1 MVNNL
6 IAILIVSI
14 FLFFLTLCSAAA
26 QTNTVSST
34 SSTVSSNTVDRTP
47 NSAIAPSIVQSNSDV
62 CSFAASVSIQ
72 TQVLGLASGGSFTD
86 EFCQMLKLSLALQR
100 LRMSVAS
107 VAVLCEDER
116 VFKAMWN
123 SASYC
128 PIDGKIGAEAKALWI
143 KKRPELADDYV
154 APNKMSKEEINEN
167 AVVGG
172 IGISAILLLLL
183 L

>member
-6 IAILIVSI
+6 IAILIVAV
-14 FLFFLTLCSAAA
+14 FLLCLTLCSANA

-34 SSTVSSNTVDRTP
+34 SSTISSTTVDRTP

-86 EFCQMLKLSLALQR
+86 EFCQMLKLSRSLY
-100 LRMSVAS
+100 RMNMRVAAVS
-107 VAVLCEDER
+107 VLCNDER
-116 VFKAMWN
+116 VFKAMWD

-128 PIDGKIGAEAKALWI
+128 PINGKIGSEAKALWI

-154 APNKMSKEEINEN
+154 ASNKMSKEEINEN
-167 AVVGG
+167 VVVGG